1 MLGCCPWALPLPLVL
16 LLPFVPLVI
25 ILSIPSL
32 PKSVAST
39 LAFLD
44 GPLSPVLNPSVV
56 EHRRASAKDIRRES
70 CPLPFPFP
78 LLSLPPGA
86 SSVSPN
92 LCGCHFAYFRF
103 WSSPLTEGLDHRRAE
118 ELLER
123 VVDVR
128 RKRSGSCCWNSGGRV
143 LSMREMLVVSC
154 SMVICQVTLEVGGKC
169 RTIRNWFNDRKRSEK
184 KAQSREKG
192 SVFGREEIALSPCHH
207 ECCH

>member
-1 MLGCCPWALPLPLVL
+1 MLSGTLTCCPFTLPLPLVL
-16 LLPFVPLVI
+16 PLAFVPLVM

-44 GPLSPVLNPSVV
+44 GDDGPLSPVLSPSVV
-56 EHRRASAKDIRRES
+56 DHRRES

-78 LLSLPPGA
+78 LTLPPGA
-86 SSVSPN
+86 SSVIPN

-128 RKRSGSCCWNSGGRV
+128 RKRSGSCCWSSGGTV
-143 LSMREMLVVSC
+143 LSIREMSVVSC
-154 SMVICQVTLEVGGKC
+154 CSMVTNQFTLEMGGKC
-169 RTIRNWFNDRKRSEK
+169 NTRAKNT
-184 KAQSREKG
+184 
-192 SVFGREEIALSPCHH
+192 
-207 ECCH
+207 

>member
-1 MLGCCPWALPLPLVL
+1 MVSGSLGCCPLALPLPLVL

-44 GPLSPVLNPSVV
+44 GDDGPLSPVLNPSVV
-56 EHRRASAKDIRRES
+56 EHRRASARDIRRES

-78 LLSLPPGA
+78 LLPLPPGA

-118 ELLER
+118 ELLKR

-128 RKRSGSCCWNSGGRV
+128 RKMSGSCCWSSGGRV
-143 LSMREMLVVSC
+143 LSIRETLVVSC
-154 SMVICQVTLEVGGKC
+154 SMVI
-169 RTIRNWFNDRKRSEK
+169 N
-184 KAQSREKG
+184 QSPWRW
-192 SVFGREEIALSPCHH
+192 VVNAV
-207 ECCH
+207 